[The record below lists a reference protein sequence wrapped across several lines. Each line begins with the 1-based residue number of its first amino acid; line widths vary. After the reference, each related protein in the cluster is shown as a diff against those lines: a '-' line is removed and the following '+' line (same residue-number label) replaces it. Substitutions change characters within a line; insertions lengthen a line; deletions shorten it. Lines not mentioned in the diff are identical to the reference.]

1 MRGNR
6 KLIYPTMKPKASK
19 ISRPLLSRIPR
30 WMRFIL
36 FPALIAMGAV
46 FLWFFSLALCI
57 YFYSFVSSNKSAEA
71 AIVLGAAV
79 ARNIPTPVFRERIL
93 HAVNLQKQG
102 RVKYLIFTGG
112 VGGGDRISEASA
124 AQALAMSAGIPVSA
138 IFLEKHS
145 RTTMENLRYAQ
156 MIMSQKRIRRVLIVS
171 DPLHMRRAMT
181 IANDLGIDARPSPT
195 DTTRYR
201 TWGTKAKFLMDETW
215 HYSNYLIQKWIL
227 GGPLETPP
235 EDRRVEKEPAKA
247 GAGNPRTTL
256 KDSASRPRAA
266 RPQAFSPI
274 AS

>member
-1 MRGNR
+1 MRGKR
-6 KLIYPTMKPKASK
+6 RLAYPKMKPKASK
-19 ISRPLLSRIPR
+19 TSRPLLSRIPR

-36 FPALIAMGAV
+36 FPALIAAGAI
-46 FLWFFSLALCI
+46 FLWFLTLVLCV

-102 RVKYLIFTGG
+102 RVKFLIFTGG
-112 VGGGDRISEASA
+112 VGGGDHISEASA
-124 AQALAMSAGIPVSA
+124 AQALAISVGIPESA

-145 RTTMENLRYAQ
+145 RTTLENLRYAQ

-181 IANDLGIDARPSPT
+181 IANDLGIEASPSPT
-195 DTTRYR
+195 DTSRYR

-235 EDRRVEKEPAKA
+235 EDRRVEKEPVKA
-247 GAGNPRTTL
+247 GVENPRTTS
-256 KDSASRPRAA
+256 KDSDLRPRAA
-266 RPQAFSPI
+266 RPQVFSLS